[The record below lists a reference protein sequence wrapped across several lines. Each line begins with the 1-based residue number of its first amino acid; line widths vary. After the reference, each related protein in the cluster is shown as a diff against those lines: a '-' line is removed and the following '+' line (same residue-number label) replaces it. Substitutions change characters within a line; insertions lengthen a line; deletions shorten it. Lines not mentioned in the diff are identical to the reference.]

1 MKIYKISVFTNSEG
15 SSYSVKWFESD
26 SDSIHDRTIQS
37 VKFDDLESANIF
49 AFELKKNQYLL
60 NNL

>member
-1 MKIYKISVFTNSEG
+1 MKIYKISVFTNPEG

-26 SDSIHDRTIQS
+26 SDSIYDRTVHS
-37 VKFDDLESANIF
+37 EKFDDLESANIF

>member
-1 MKIYKISVFTNSEG
+1 MKIYKISVFTNPEG

-26 SDSIHDRTIQS
+26 SDSIHDRELHT

>member
-1 MKIYKISVFTNSEG
+1 MKIYKISVFTNPEG

-26 SDSIHDRTIQS
+26 SDSIHDRTVQS